1 MRLPSPMREA
11 PVDDVRECVR
21 AIALPERCAP
31 CAFGAMEE
39 RMSAVADG
47 WGLCNPLVLALIRLV
62 IG

>member
-1 MRLPSPMREA
+1 M
-11 PVDDVRECVR
+11 DDVRECVR

-31 CAFGAMEE
+31 CAFGAMEK

-47 WGLCNPLVLALIRLV
+47 WGLCSPLVLALIRLV